1 MTGQCIEYARY
12 LFTIFFVSALLVKI
26 TKNRVT
32 SSMDGPNVKV
42 FQSTKGNDGRILVRT
57 VHRTTFAIW
66 ATIFLKLY
74 YYYSI
79 VDLFSI
85 EK

>member
-1 MTGQCIEYARY
+1 MAPMLKFFNQLKGMMGVFEYVLYIEP
-12 LFTIFFVSALLVKI
+12 L
-26 TKNRVT
+26 
-32 SSMDGPNVKV
+32 
-42 FQSTKGNDGRILVRT
+42 
-57 VHRTTFAIW
+57 AIW